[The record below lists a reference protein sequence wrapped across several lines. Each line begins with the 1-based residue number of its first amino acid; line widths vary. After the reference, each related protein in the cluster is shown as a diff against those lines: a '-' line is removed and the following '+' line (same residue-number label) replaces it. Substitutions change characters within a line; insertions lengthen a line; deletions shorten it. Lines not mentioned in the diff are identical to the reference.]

1 LIYRGS
7 EYNRTLLIYNLK
19 RLVDF
24 IEKRQLNP
32 NASGEEGLLHKPAAL
47 AFHIDPKAKEA
58 WTTRLQGTV
67 E

>member
-1 LIYRGS
+1 
-7 EYNRTLLIYNLK
+7 LLIYNLK